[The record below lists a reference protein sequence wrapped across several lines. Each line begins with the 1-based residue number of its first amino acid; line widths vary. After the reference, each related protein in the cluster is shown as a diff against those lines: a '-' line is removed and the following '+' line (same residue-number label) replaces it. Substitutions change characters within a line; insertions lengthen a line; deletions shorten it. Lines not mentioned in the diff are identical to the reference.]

1 MRIASKLVS
10 RIGGRRTI
18 LYLGGFYTIVA
29 AGFPL
34 AYAFELRMLD
44 DVITISILSGFAGLT
59 LLYGGYQLPSTDIRP
74 DAYESVAKWCLR
86 AIGAILV
93 ILLFVHVVSGLSDV
107 VANLLILTS
116 LAATAGLG
124 MGYHDGRAK
133 TRTLDARERRR
144 EAERYSQELERYKT
158 IVETVNDGIFV
169 VDDDGNFL
177 LVNDTYAEMVG
188 YSRDEL
194 VGSHSSMLIE
204 DSEADPEV
212 LMERAKRDVAN
223 ESDERLSYEM
233 ALETASGETVDV
245 EWTISPLPGRG
256 AGNEP
261 GLTGVV
267 RDVTERNRR
276 KRQLEKQNER
286 LESFAGMVAHELRNP
301 VSIGQIYSREL
312 PADENP
318 EAHAYVTE
326 AFDRIEDIIEIM
338 LVLTQGRSVHAERTP
353 MELAA
358 VARDAWDE
366 IDGGE
371 ATIDIETDQT
381 AVIDETYVQHLFR
394 NLFDNA
400 IEHGGSDV
408 TITVGDLPTGFYVA
422 DDGVGI
428 TESEREEIFKTGYTT
443 AGDHGGMG
451 LGLTFVQELVDAYG
465 WDCSVTDSESGGA
478 RFEFEN
484 VIEAEPVTS

>member
-1 MRIASKLVS
+1 MRIVSKLIS
-10 RIGGRRTI
+10 RVGGRRTI
-18 LYLGGFYTIVA
+18 LYLGGFYAVVA

-34 AYAFELRMLD
+34 AYAFELRTLD
-44 DVITISILSGFAGLT
+44 DVTIISILSGLAGLT
-59 LLYGGYQLPSTDIRP
+59 LLYGGYQLPNTDIRP
-74 DAYESVAKWCLR
+74 DAYGSVAKWCLR
-86 AIGAILV
+86 AIGAMLA

-169 VDDDGNFL
+169 VDDDGYFL
-177 LVNDTYAEMVG
+177 LVNDTYAKMVG

-204 DSEADPEV
+204 DSDVDPEV
-212 LMERAKRDVAN
+212 LMERAKRDVED
-223 ESDERLSYEM
+223 ESDDRLSYEM
-233 ALETASGETVDV
+233 ALETASGEIVDV
-245 EWTISPLPGRG
+245 EWTISPLPGEN
-256 AGNEP
+256 ADQD
-261 GLTGVV
+261 LAGVV

-312 PADENP
+312 SADENP

-358 VARDAWDE
+358 VAHEAWDE
-366 IDGGE
+366 VDGGE
-371 ATIDIETDQT
+371 ATIDIETDRT

-394 NLFDNA
+394 NLFENA

-408 TITVGDLPTGFYVA
+408 TITVGNLPTGFYVA

-451 LGLTFVQELVDAYG
+451 LGLTFVQELVDAYD
-465 WDCSVTDSESGGA
+465 WECSVTDSESGGA

-484 VIEAEPVTS
+484 VTEVEPVTN